1 MTTTPAQHKQNL
13 FKLQSLW
20 NGLPD
25 RIKPFQQTCLIRF
38 AVREVLSH
46 RELWNQFC
54 WEQQSADKAKEQ
66 LDNRKA
72 QQLAYNKQLAEEK
85 DERVYKSGFINDGE
99 QREFENA

>member
-54 WEQQSADKAKEQ
+54 WEQQAADKLKEQ
-66 LDNRKA
+66 QDNAKA
-72 QQLAYNKQLAEEK
+72 KALINRLENQKEK
-85 DERVYKSGFINDGE
+85 DERVYKSSFINYGE

>member
-54 WEQQSADKAKEQ
+54 WEQQAADKAKEQ

-85 DERVYKSGFINDGE
+85 DERVYKRSFINDGE